1 MNMLDRLHQWLLEVP
16 DNASTQNGR
25 YFEIF
30 ARLHLVVLGAC
41 LLFYVPVYSV
51 LGQPVMIGIGLGSV
65 LLLLMSLFA
74 LRRGFID
81 ISAVLLPAALLGQAL
96 AATLYFGIASGFSIV
111 AVLAIVLIFIADFPL
126 MLKCVCSAGLLLVT
140 LGTIFSVQSSLPL
153 SPLPYDL
160 RQTLQLLNLVAVCTL
175 VGLVMYHVGCVANRL
190 EKLYRHSATLDS
202 LTDILNRRGVLAEGE
217 RYHRRGGQYAVLL
230 LDVDHFKSINDTRG
244 HASGDEVLRHLS
256 RCMKHSTRDGDAL
269 GRVGGEEFLI
279 LLQDL
284 SIEGAVFIAERLRQ
298 KIERSPCVL
307 PQGEP
312 VHVTVSIGVACS
324 EHHPQGLAAVI
335 EQADQRLY
343 AAKHQGRNRV
353 VSTTPCRL

>member
-1 MNMLDRLHQWLLEVP
+1 M
-16 DNASTQNGR
+16 
-25 YFEIF
+25 
-30 ARLHLVVLGAC
+30 
-41 LLFYVPVYSV
+41 
-51 LGQPVMIGIGLGSV
+51 
-65 LLLLMSLFA
+65 
-74 LRRGFID
+74 
-81 ISAVLLPAALLGQAL
+81 
-96 AATLYFGIASGFSIV
+96 
-111 AVLAIVLIFIADFPL
+111 
-126 MLKCVCSAGLLLVT
+126 
-140 LGTIFSVQSSLPL
+140 
-153 SPLPYDL
+153 
-160 RQTLQLLNLVAVCTL
+160 
-175 VGLVMYHVGCVANRL
+175 
-190 EKLYRHSATLDS
+190 
-202 LTDILNRRGVLAEGE
+202 LAEGE